1 MFCPNCG
8 AKNSIEQNFCR
19 GCGIRLDAIV
29 EAVSDQFPSKEYAE
43 LQRRKERFQRIGVAC
58 LSIAGIVGFSM
69 LLFQAAQYKL
79 ELLGPKVLFW
89 SAGGALMAFLLLSV
103 FFFNYPFASKTKKR
117 NARKAEDRPTTTPI
131 TAKLIDD
138 RPFEP
143 ASSVT
148 ENTTEMLK
156 VPRSR
161 RKD

>member
-8 AKNSIEQNFCR
+8 SKNSIEQNFCR
-19 GCGIRLDAIV
+19 GCGLKLDAIV
-29 EAVSDQFPSKEYAE
+29 EAVSNQFPSKEYAD

-69 LLFQAAQYKL
+69 LLFKAAQYKL
-79 ELLGPKVLFW
+79 ELLGPNVLFF
-89 SAGGALMAFLLLSV
+89 SAGGALIVFLLLSV
-103 FFFNYPFASKTKKR
+103 FFFNYPLDSKTAKR
-117 NARKAEDRPTTTPI
+117 NTREADDPPSAPI

-148 ENTTEMLK
+148 EDTTEMLK
-156 VPRSR
+156 VRSSR
-161 RKD
+161 RD